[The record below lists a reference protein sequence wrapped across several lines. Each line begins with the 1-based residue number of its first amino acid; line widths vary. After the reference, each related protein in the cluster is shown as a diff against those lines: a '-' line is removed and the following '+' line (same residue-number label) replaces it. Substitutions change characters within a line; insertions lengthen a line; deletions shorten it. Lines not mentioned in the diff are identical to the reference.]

1 MRLGDK
7 WILRHAVLSDWEFR
21 TGLFQKHLKSLQFRE
36 MLRESRQCIQKMEE
50 ESAFNAL
57 DISMRLKKLERRFKN
72 KTNTPKIMKSVLNEC
87 ATSGRSRFVLGNEES
102 GHLLNL
108 TRIPDS
114 EGFMIPAYAGNGL
127 KSGLNTLAA
136 LQGLR
141 PTETAHFPSWL
152 SEILPGGYSKSLPIY
167 HVDKKLLDPGS
178 GFRSLLQDF
187 ILETLVGKKIGLEW
201 IHRPEEPQMLF
212 GTCREK
218 GLPVF
223 SLFIRNSGTE
233 DKLSLYLRGRSE
245 IRDMLERIGS
255 MIYGYLLK
263 NVKDYS
269 KPAAQAERYI
279 LTQLNDSSCSW
290 EELHKP
296 EHLQTSSEEIFRL
309 MHARQS
315 LIRLIDTR
323 WELTRWGIICL
334 GNR

>member
-1 MRLGDK
+1 MK
-7 WILRHAVLSDWEFR
+7 TI
-21 TGLFQKHLKSLQFRE
+21 K
-36 MLRESRQCIQKMEE
+36 EE
-50 ESAFNAL
+50 
-57 DISMRLKKLERRFKN
+57 
-72 KTNTPKIMKSVLNEC
+72 KIN
-87 ATSGRSRFVLGNEES
+87 
-102 GHLLNL
+102 
-108 TRIPDS
+108 
-114 EGFMIPAYAGNGL
+114 
-127 KSGLNTLAA
+127 
-136 LQGLR
+136 
-141 PTETAHFPSWL
+141 
-152 SEILPGGYSKSLPIY
+152 
-167 HVDKKLLDPGS
+167 
-178 GFRSLLQDF
+178 
-187 ILETLVGKKIGLEW
+187 LEW
-201 IHRPEEPQMLF
+201 IHRPEEPQMIF

-309 MHARQS
+309 MHARQY
-315 LIRLIDTR
+315 LIRLIDNR

-334 GNR
+334 DDR